1 MDIYKREANSRG
13 QVSERQP
20 SRNAALS
27 AAKKQRAEVEEAK
40 RESSRA
46 RGIGKKK
53 EKKQEKNGRVSPGIG
68 WSSEIAIESQAA
80 WHFPHDPWRPNRA
93 PAPMFPSCSHVPM
106 FIPIAQAP
114 ASLATPLPARGQVR
128 AHQAVWGRWRLQAPG
143 LGSGAKPLWA
153 GAE

>member
-93 PAPMFPSCSHVPM
+93 PAPMFPSMFPCSHVHP
-106 FIPIAQAP
+106 PSP
-114 ASLATPLPARGQVR
+114 RR
-128 AHQAVWGRWRLQAPG
+128 RLHWPRLCQ
-143 LGSGAKPLWA
+143 LGAKCAPIRLFGADGGFRPLD
-153 GAE
+153 